1 MSKEDKLE
9 RANVKISELETELA
23 AYKEF
28 FEASLAMNI
37 AAASLPAAKRTHDAL
52 RACEVV
58 RIRAGVRTGG
68 SALDALKNISDKE

>member
-9 RANVKISELETELA
+9 RANVRIGELEQELF

-37 AAASLPAAKRTHDAL
+37 AAAALKDARRVHDAL
-52 RACEVV
+52 RACEVI
-58 RIRAGVRTGG
+58 RIRAGVRTSGA
-68 SALDALKNISDKE
+68 ALDALKNIGDGK